1 VLQENPQDWLTITVQ
16 NNASSIDG
24 IVYYNSQGQLLNQIS
39 ATSNAGA
46 TNSIHIDLTTDGP
59 QRPGIL
65 QWQWT
70 PIWQGNPG
78 DFYASLNYKIG
89 QYSGSCGGSIGL
101 CSGPGSNAPP
111 IAFALGTPFTFDSVS
126 SLFVDSI
133 DANSSGYDGL
143 LLNFRFLEADGSTFV
158 MSSEQQASAPEPSTS
173 GFGLLCIGLVLITRY
188 RRTRR

>member
-1 VLQENPQDWLTITVQ
+1 MRTLLPFIAVVGVATLSANPLITTSVNCQAYGFQSVTSASSCSQGTPPSQSQSPHPPFASASSTASVVLQENPQDWLTITMQ

-24 IVYYNSQGQLLNQIS
+24 IAYYNSQGQLLNQIS
-39 ATSNAGA
+39 AISNAGA
-46 TNSIHIDLTTDGP
+46 NNSIHIDLTTDGP

-111 IAFALGTPFTFDSVS
+111 IAFALGTPFTFD
-126 SLFVDSI
+126 LD
-133 DANSSGYDGL
+133 
-143 LLNFRFLEADGSTFV
+143 
-158 MSSEQQASAPEPSTS
+158 
-173 GFGLLCIGLVLITRY
+173 
-188 RRTRR
+188 